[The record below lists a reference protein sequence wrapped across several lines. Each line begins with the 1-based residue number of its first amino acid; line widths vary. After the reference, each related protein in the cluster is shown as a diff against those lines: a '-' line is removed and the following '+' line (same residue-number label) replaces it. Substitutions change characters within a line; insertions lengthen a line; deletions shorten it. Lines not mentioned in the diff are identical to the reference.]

1 MSGVTV
7 VVPTWNGGEM
17 LGGCLGALRRQ
28 ILPPARIVVVDNGST
43 DRSDEVLARFPEIEV
58 IRFERN
64 RGFAAAVN
72 AGIGASDTELV
83 ALLNN
88 DAEAESGWLEA
99 SVGALEGERVGM
111 IASKIVDADAAGR
124 IDGIGLEVDAGGD
137 PRQIAQ
143 GESDGPAFAS
153 PREVFGPIAA
163 AALYRRE
170 VFEEVGLFDERFFAY
185 LEDVDL
191 AWRARRAGWRCVY
204 APGAVVRHRRASTAR
219 RIPRRVRYLV
229 WRNHVWLMAKNAEP
243 GQLVRYA
250 IRQSRRDLVQLLRF
264 MAEGRAGDAL
274 LLVAARSA
282 GVARLPWVLRYRV
295 GSRKEGL
302 MPTTEVVR

>member
-1 MSGVTV
+1 MSAVTV

-17 LGGCLGALRRQ
+17 LGRCLGALRRQ
-28 ILPPARIVVVDNGST
+28 VLSPARIVVVDNGST
-43 DRSDEVLARFPEIEV
+43 DRSDEVLAGFPEADV

-99 SVGALEGERVGM
+99 SVAALEGERVGM
-111 IASKIVDADAAGR
+111 VASKIVDADDAGR
-124 IDGIGLEVDAGGD
+124 IDGIGLEVGAGGD
-137 PRQIAQ
+137 PRQIAR
-143 GESDGPAFAS
+143 GEPDGPAFAS

-191 AWRARRAGWRCVY
+191 AWRARRAGWRCAY
-204 APGAVVRHRRASTAR
+204 APDALVRHRRASSAR
-219 RIPRRVRYLV
+219 RMPRRVRYLL
-229 WRNHVWLMAKNAEP
+229 WRNHVWLMAKNMEP
-243 GQLVRYA
+243 GPLARYA
-250 IRQSRRDLVQLLRF
+250 IRQFRRDLVQLFRF
-264 MAEGRAGDAL
+264 MAGGRAGDAVL
-274 LLVAARSA
+274 LLVARSA
-282 GVARLPWVLRYRV
+282 GVARLPWLLRHRHASRTAGRV
-295 GSRKEGL
+295 
-302 MPTTEVVR
+302 PTTEVAP